1 MEKIW
6 NDKAREINMQMIVEI
21 RKNLNGLRR
30 EIKEN
35 LNELRKEVKREVRGL
50 KNRIDDL
57 ENRYEEL
64 RRSSRTDERL
74 MAPSF
79 TFAENSTFTDR
90 YEITKR

>member
-57 ENRYEEL
+57 ENNGSLFYICWEFYIYRQIQ
-64 RRSSRTDERL
+64 TDMKL
-74 MAPSF
+74 P
-79 TFAENSTFTDR
+79 NVKK
-90 YEITKR
+90 ILPK

>member
-1 MEKIW
+1 MKKIR
-6 NDKAREINMQMIVEI
+6 NDKAREIIII
-21 RKNLNGLRR
+21 RKNLDSLRR
-30 EIKEN
+30 EVKEN

-90 YEITKR
+90 YRQI